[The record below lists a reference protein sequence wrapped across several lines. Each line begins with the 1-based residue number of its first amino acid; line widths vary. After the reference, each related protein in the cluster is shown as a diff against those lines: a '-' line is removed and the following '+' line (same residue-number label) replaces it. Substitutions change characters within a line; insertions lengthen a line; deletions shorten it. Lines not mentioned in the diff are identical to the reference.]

1 MTTSARSVRRSK
13 HIHKVSGL
21 HKERKL
27 PRLKH
32 HLSAADVV
40 YMLLGIIFSGF
51 AMKSFLVPNQF
62 LDGGV
67 TGVSLL
73 FHELYHISLS
83 TLLILVNIPFIIMGG
98 IQVSKTFAFK
108 TFICVILLAVC
119 LEYLPYPVL
128 TSDKLIV
135 AVFGGFFLGLGVGL
149 GMRGGCAIDGI
160 EVLALYTWRR
170 LGFSMSEII
179 LGINT
184 IIFLIAAMKF
194 GLEIAFYAMLTY
206 YIATKTIDYVVEG
219 IEEYTGVTII
229 SAQSETIKA
238 VLVKEWGRGI
248 TIYKGE
254 RGYMKDSYEV
264 KHDCDIIFTIITRLE
279 VRRLKRV
286 IHQLD
291 PKAFVFT
298 NSIKETSGGILK
310 KHASH

>member
-1 MTTSARSVRRSK
+1 MHRSRSASRS
-13 HIHKVSGL
+13 I
-21 HKERKL
+21 KL
-27 PRLKH
+27 PDFKQ
-32 HLSAADVV
+32 HLSLADIA
-40 YMLLGIIFSGF
+40 YMLLGILFSGF

-73 FHELYHISLS
+73 FHELYHVNLS
-83 TLLILVNIPFIIMGG
+83 FLLIAVNIPFIIMGAY
-98 IQVSKTFAFK
+98 QVSKTFAAK
-108 TFICVILLAVC
+108 TFVSVALLAVC
-119 LEYLPYPVL
+119 MAYFPYPVL

-170 LGFSMSEII
+170 LGFTMSEII

-184 IIFLIAAMKF
+184 IIFLIAAVKF
-194 GLEIAFYAMLTY
+194 GLEVAFYAMLTY

-229 SAQSETIKA
+229 SAHSEIIKGI
-238 VLVKEWGRGI
+238 LVKEMGRGI

-254 RGYMKDSYEV
+254 RGYMKDTYEV

-279 VRRLKRV
+279 VRRLKRMV
-286 IHQLD
+286 HQLD

-298 NSIKETSGGILK
+298 NSIKETAGGILK
-310 KHASH
+310 KHVSH